1 MRKILNKV
9 EVNTYEQTLHKALN
23 LYLQHQKNQFNI
35 FSFSKVG
42 FYIGFLVG
50 IILGVYITR
59 VIAILISD
67 FKLGIFTIVFISL
80 EVLIGVGVLI
90 FLSSRFGSAI
100 GWLLCKCLNI
110 SRRTNSKSEE
120 KLKERMKNS
129 KFKTLPLEIPKKKY
143 KFNRTIKPYLTT
155 EKAKNISPR
164 FRMNIN

>member
-9 EVNTYEQTLHKALN
+9 EVNTYEQTLYKASN
-23 LYLQHQKNQFNI
+23 LYLQHQKNPFNI
-35 FSFSKVG
+35 FLFSKVG

-67 FKLGIFTIVFISL
+67 FKLGMFKLVFVCL

-90 FLSSRFGSAI
+90 FLSSSFGSAI

-110 SRRTNSKSEE
+110 GRRINSKSKE
-120 KLKERMKNS
+120 KLKETMKNS
-129 KFKTLPLEIPKKKY
+129 KFKNLPLEIPTKKY

-155 EKAKNISPR
+155 ERAKNIFPK